1 MQSNANRLERFL
13 AWKDLDAHRLG
24 AGLQQYRASIA
35 LSRGG
40 LDGVGL
46 GNSAE
51 KHGTLPFAHTD
62 FIFAPLGEEFGF
74 TGPCSSCSAIS

>member
-1 MQSNANRLERFL
+1 MLPSPCPE
-13 AWKDLDAHRLG
+13 G
-24 AGLQQYRASIA
+24 AG
-35 LSRGG
+35 RGG
-40 LDGVGL
+40 P